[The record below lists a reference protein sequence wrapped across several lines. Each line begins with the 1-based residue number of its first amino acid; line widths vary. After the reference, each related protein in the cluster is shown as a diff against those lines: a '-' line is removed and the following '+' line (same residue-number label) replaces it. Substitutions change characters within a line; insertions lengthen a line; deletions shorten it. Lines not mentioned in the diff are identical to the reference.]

1 MNFPKKRKLNMTKR
15 KFKEELE
22 ELIWHYLRKNKNK
35 KDFPYLISFD
45 YTIEELNKNSNGE
58 LVFRSDKK
66 DDLLKIKS
74 IDYKD

>member
-1 MNFPKKRKLNMTKR
+1 MTKQ

-35 KDFPYLISFD
+35 KDFPHAIYF
-45 YTIEELNKNSNGE
+45 EEPNKNSYGE
-58 LVFRSDKK
+58 LVFYSDKK